1 MGAGERH
8 KMMDTIYMLFT
19 TLTIRAVVITVIM
32 IVRENGGYIVHVHPF
47 REKAN
52 AYSIDMIRL
61 MPLRHIMHTAPIFKT
76 VWRKNMPMHISCQSS
91 AEATIIPGRKA
102 FLPALSLT
110 KSSFQA
116 KILLKSLYPSGSS
129 FLIKIIFA
137 V

>member
-1 MGAGERH
+1 MAE
-8 KMMDTIYMLFT
+8 
-19 TLTIRAVVITVIM
+19 
-32 IVRENGGYIVHVHPF
+32 
-47 REKAN
+47 
-52 AYSIDMIRL
+52 
-61 MPLRHIMHTAPIFKT
+61 
-76 VWRKNMPMHISCQSS
+76 NMPMHISCQSS

>member
-1 MGAGERH
+1 
-8 KMMDTIYMLFT
+8 
-19 TLTIRAVVITVIM
+19 
-32 IVRENGGYIVHVHPF
+32 
-47 REKAN
+47 
-52 AYSIDMIRL
+52 
-61 MPLRHIMHTAPIFKT
+61 MHTAPIFKT
-76 VWRKNMPMHISCQSS
+76 VWQKNMPMHISCQSS

-116 KILLKSLYPSGSS
+116 KILLKSLYTSGSS